1 MRIYHANLF
10 CAIIFRGDFV
20 ANVVTITGVKKL
32 YKMGSE
38 TVAALNGVDLKIDAG
53 EFVASKFLAWRQ
65 CVDLADEF
73 LVNMLEAYGI
83 PVLRRYAGDG
93 SFGKVV
99 LGMSGTGAEL
109 FVPETL
115 YDTAKEL
122 MEAEIATE
130 DEL

>member
-1 MRIYHANLF
+1 M
-10 CAIIFRGDFV
+10 GD
-20 ANVVTITGVKKL
+20 IKL
-32 YKMGSE
+32 EFGWSKLPG
-38 TVAALNGVDLKIDAG
+38 DLQKRWPRDESG
-53 EFVASKFLAWRQ
+53 EFVAPKFLAWRQ

-83 PVLRRYAGDG
+83 PVLRQYAGDG

-115 YDTAKEL
+115 YETAKEL